1 MVQIISKIRS
11 ALLSHKI
18 ISAIVLIALIGGGY
32 YWYRVAHTGVTVT
45 KYEVQSVATGTIAT
59 SVSGTGQTQA
69 GTTIGVTPKVSEE
82 VTSIAVG
89 VGDKVSAGQLL
100 LRLDSTSEAQ
110 SERSAELSLQS
121 AQLALEQL
129 SQVTT
134 STLLSNQDSVR
145 QDETSLATASTTLV
159 QDYQSGFDDLGSTFV
174 NLQTIMTGLQNFV
187 TGNDINK
194 TQNDPDA
201 YVGLMPNYLQTGV
214 TPYKNTVQAT
224 YTAAAAAYQQNLV
237 DYHAVSRNSS
247 EASLDALFTE
257 TKNTANT
264 ISAAVKASNDF
275 LTYVVNSYPASSS
288 TKPLPTITTTLQNNF
303 NTYTDTISSA
313 ASSMQSTVTG
323 IVSDRNSIVSA
334 QSSLE
339 QANENLTE
347 LTAGPTDTQLLS
359 AQISVESAENS
370 LQTAKD
376 NLSDTSVRAPISGTI
391 SAISAIVGETAGSS
405 AVTIVSNSEVAQVTL
420 NEIDAAKVQVGD
432 TATLTFDAIDGLSIN
447 GSVAE
452 IDPVGTVSQGVVS
465 YNVQIAFSQPANTTS
480 SMLVKPG
487 MSVTA
492 DIVTDRRE
500 GVVVVPNAAV
510 LTQGS
515 STYVMEPS
523 PSLSTSTLRESMN
536 GGVELG
542 TALKDVLVTTGLAG
556 DTMTEITSGVNVGD
570 QVIIKTITSSASS
583 ASTKTTTTSGTSAL
597 QLLSGST
604 GGGGGTP
611 PSGGGSGG
619 GAPPS

>member
-110 SERSAELSLQS
+110 SEKSAELSLQS

-492 DIVTDRRE
+492 DIVTDSRE

>member
-1 MVQIISKIRS
+1 
-11 ALLSHKI
+11 
-18 ISAIVLIALIGGGY
+18 
-32 YWYRVAHTGVTVT
+32 VAHTGVTVT

-110 SERSAELSLQS
+110 SEKSAELSLQS

-492 DIVTDRRE
+492 DIVTDSRE